1 MTRQSGL
8 DVLPEL
14 HPSPILRTMSRRRPS
29 KAKRGSRAEVALSE
43 LCVRFGY
50 CIPPDA
56 AEAILAN
63 PPADAEALVDAV
75 LLAEGR
81 DPGTVS
87 SDERRPLVETVSDW
101 MYDGHGRGSVSGLPL
116 YPAAD

>member
-1 MTRQSGL
+1 MG
-8 DVLPEL
+8 
-14 HPSPILRTMSRRRPS
+14 RRRPG
-29 KAKRGSRAEVALSE
+29 KTKRGSRAEVALSE

-63 PPADAEALVDAV
+63 PPADAEAFVDAV
-75 LLAEGR
+75 LVAEGR
-81 DPGTVS
+81 DPWLVS
-87 SDERRPLVETVSDW
+87 SDDRRPMIETVSDW
-101 MYDGHGRGSVSGLPL
+101 MYGGHGRGSMSGLPL